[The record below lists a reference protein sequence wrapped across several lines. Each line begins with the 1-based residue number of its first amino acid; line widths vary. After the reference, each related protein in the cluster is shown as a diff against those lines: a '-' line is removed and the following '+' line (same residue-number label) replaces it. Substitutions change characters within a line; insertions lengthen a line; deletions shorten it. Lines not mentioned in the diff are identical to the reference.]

1 MSDNQDRKPPRAI
14 SFPSLEFHPRFEH
27 GDVAKVAMVTGSKG
41 EGELGTGF
49 VRMQNA
55 IIPWTVQYDEVL
67 LVVEGEI
74 TIETDQGDLVAGP
87 KDCIWLSKGTKLVY
101 KAEDALL
108 FYAIHPWNWAEAS
121 A

>member
-1 MSDNQDRKPPRAI
+1 MSVGQDRKPPRTVR
-14 SFPSLEFHPRFEH
+14 FPSIDFGPRFEY
-27 GDVAKVAMVTGSKG
+27 GDVAKIAMGTGSDG

-55 IIPWTVQYDEVL
+55 EIPWTVQYDEVL

-87 KDCIWLSKGTKLVY
+87 KDCVWLPKGTKLLY

-108 FYAIHPWNWAEAS
+108 FYAIHPWNWAEAR